1 MPLYKFTNSPL
12 IRSDFLSRQLCS
24 LVMLILANISS
35 MHSSLV
41 KTLLLLTLCISS
53 AVGAPISPSESNLAH
68 DTGDKN
74 VKSNAPIADNAV
86 VNDNVLSHPN
96 KFGTL
101 AANGFSTSPKA
112 TQTLGNPRCHVSG
125 GCPKCTHVLPRH
137 GKADAATGP
146 FQAKAL
152 GTNHLETRD
161 SPDRRRCRK
170 CRSDPIGQCPKHCID
185 CRWHRSGKCHKH
197 CADCKESRQRSG
209 CDCPGHCLFCDSR
222 PVVGKC
228 IPYHCPNCTP
238 DYTCGP
244 HQEILEEFSE
254 EERKQIKA
262 GETDPEDLGDY
273 HTDIEYIGL
282 YK

>member
-1 MPLYKFTNSPL
+1 
-12 IRSDFLSRQLCS
+12 
-24 LVMLILANISS
+24 

-161 SPDRRRCRK
+161 SPDRRRGIAAANVTNTVPIAKNQGKDPGAIVLDTAYSAIRDRSLVNVYPIIVQTAHPIIHVDRIRK
-170 CRSDPIGQCPKHCID
+170 SWKSLAR
-185 CRWHRSGKCHKH
+185 R
-197 CADCKESRQRSG
+197 KENKSKLGRQIQR
-209 CDCPGHCLFCDSR
+209 
-222 PVVGKC
+222 
-228 IPYHCPNCTP
+228 T
-238 DYTCGP
+238 
-244 HQEILEEFSE
+244 
-254 EERKQIKA
+254 
-262 GETDPEDLGDY
+262 
-273 HTDIEYIGL
+273 
-282 YK
+282 